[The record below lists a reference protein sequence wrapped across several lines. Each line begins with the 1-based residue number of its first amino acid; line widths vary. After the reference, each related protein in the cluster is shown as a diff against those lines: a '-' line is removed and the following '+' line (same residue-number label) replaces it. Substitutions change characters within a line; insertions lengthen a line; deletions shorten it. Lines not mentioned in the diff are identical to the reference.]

1 MIDIDQDKLEGL
13 RELIKLLLALTK
25 AERPRAVYPY
35 PPFAPPAPP
44 QPPMPPQPGISDGGM
59 YLVRAA
65 EIVER
70 GGAHALDAIRKGTD
84 EARKAL
90 LRLAEQ
96 RDLEQ
101 NAVEQVIESLTAL
114 KALQHRHR
122 HQGDGDAQQAQPH
135 PHEHAHAQATSA
147 PPRRAHKA
155 GAKRRR

>member
-1 MIDIDQDKLEGL
+1 MTGIDQDKLDGL

-35 PPFAPPAPP
+35 PPFPPP
-44 QPPMPPQPGISDGGM
+44 QPAQPVPPPPGSGGEGGM
-59 YLVRAA
+59 NLVRAA

-70 GGAHALDAIRKGTD
+70 GGAHALEAIRKGTE

-101 NAVEQVIESLTAL
+101 NAVEGVIESLTAL

-122 HQGDGDAQQAQPH
+122 HAGEDESQQESPRAQEHVTSASPPQAQ
-135 PHEHAHAQATSA
+135 
-147 PPRRAHKA
+147 KV
-155 GAKRRR
+155 GAKRKR

>member
-1 MIDIDQDKLEGL
+1 MTGIDQDKIEGL

-35 PPFAPPAPP
+35 PPFAPPQPAPP
-44 QPPMPPQPGISDGGM
+44 VPPPPGTSEGGM
-59 YLVRAA
+59 NLVRAA

-70 GGAHALDAIRKGTD
+70 GSAHALEAIRKGTE

-101 NAVEQVIESLTAL
+101 QAVEQVVESLTSL

-122 HQGDGDAQQAQPH
+122 HQGEGDTPQASQH
-135 PHEHAHAQATSA
+135 AHEHERAAAATPQHAQ
-147 PPRRAHKA
+147 KA
-155 GAKRRR
+155 GGKRKR